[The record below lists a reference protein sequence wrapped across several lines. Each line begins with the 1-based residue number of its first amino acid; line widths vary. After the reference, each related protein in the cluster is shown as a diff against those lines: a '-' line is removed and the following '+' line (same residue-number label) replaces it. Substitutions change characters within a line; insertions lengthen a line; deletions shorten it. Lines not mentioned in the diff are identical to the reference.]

1 MWLKFKTIL
10 IFPKCKEL
18 SHFNKMCDVAL
29 HDIKYD
35 PRGLF
40 LENSLNFNFWNNYYY
55 PIHVFVVHFST
66 QSKLQKSITRFDIF
80 YTPKLNLLKII
91 FSHCQLSTFS
101 LPPPPSSP
109 FGLAF
114 NLGPWRYFEKI

>member
-1 MWLKFKTIL
+1 MWLKIKTIL

-40 LENSLNFNFWNNYYY
+40 LENSLNFNSSNNYYY
-55 PIHVFVVHFST
+55 QVLFTSPHQEVSNPCLCRTLLNPIKT
-66 QSKLQKSITRFDIF
+66 TKKY
-80 YTPKLNLLKII
+80 YTL
-91 FSHCQLSTFS
+91 
-101 LPPPPSSP
+101 
-109 FGLAF
+109 
-114 NLGPWRYFEKI
+114 